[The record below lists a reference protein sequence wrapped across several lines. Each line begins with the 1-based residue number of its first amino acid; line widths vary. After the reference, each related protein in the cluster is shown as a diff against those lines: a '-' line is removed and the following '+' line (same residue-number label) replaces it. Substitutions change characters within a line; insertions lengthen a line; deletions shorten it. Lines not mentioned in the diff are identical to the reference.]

1 MGMVYQF
8 SRVSRE
14 KLLSGKM
21 DPPRR
26 EDFESAEEYW
36 DAPDPFMAAIERN
49 TVGAELDR
57 EDFIRGLVLVRD
69 DGELSERDREVME
82 WVKTHLKDHDVYY
95 VTMARLK
102 KGIKTLKELDAKVE
116 EMAKL
121 LTGNSLTGASF
132 GSVFPNSDI
141 QSFDGWKSRY
151 GYVEMAKRD
160 EWDEKFNQDHVFYG
174 WCKEAVD
181 IVKAVFEVYGYREYH
196 YTYPWQIGFDKG
208 SEHVLSTLEAALESV
223 ENDPDGLIFLH
234 MY

>member
-8 SRVSRE
+8 SKLNSE
-14 KLLSGKM
+14 KLLSVKM

-26 EDFESAEEYW
+26 EDFESVEEYW

-49 TVGAELDR
+49 TVGSELDR
-57 EDFIRGLVLVRD
+57 DDFIRGLVRD
-69 DGELSERDREVME
+69 DGKPNERDGEVME
-82 WVKTHLKDHDVYY
+82 WVKAHLEDHDVYY
-95 VTMARLK
+95 VTVYGLK

-121 LTGNSLTGASF
+121 LQGNSSSGAGY
-132 GSVFPNSDI
+132 GSVCPNDEI
-141 QSFDGWKSRY
+141 QSLDWWKRRH

-160 EWDEKFNQDHVFYG
+160 EWDERLNQDHVFYG

-181 IVKAVFEVYGYREYH
+181 IVKAAFEVYGAREYH
-196 YTYPWQIGFDKG
+196 YTYPWQIGFCKG
-208 SEHVLSTLEAALESV
+208 SENVLSTLEAALESV

-234 MY
+234 VY